1 MGEERV
7 SHASCASYTR
17 TAMADTM
24 FGGRSLPLLPAH
36 ADHMLTT
43 CCPHY
48 LSTACLPMLHKD
60 FAKSQVENIR
70 YNTTVT
76 LIKRADPNAQSD
88 MHV

>member
-1 MGEERV
+1 
-7 SHASCASYTR
+7 
-17 TAMADTM
+17 
-24 FGGRSLPLLPAH
+24 
-36 ADHMLTT
+36 
-43 CCPHY
+43 
-48 LSTACLPMLHKD
+48 MLHKD